1 MHVIQRRGQVEL
13 GVGWGLPLSSS
24 SNLKAGTLPRP
35 PPAPRAF
42 RIGARIKKHGSCVWI
57 RRRPYLDLNLFWCF
71 SEVFSTRLGR
81 AIPPCLIVQSNTHF
95 LLSSRLCGMR
105 FTSVAT

>member
-1 MHVIQRRGQVEL
+1 MRVIQRRGQVEL

-35 PPAPRAF
+35 RPAPRAF
-42 RIGARIKKHGSCVWI
+42 RIGARIKNMG
-57 RRRPYLDLNLFWCF
+57 RAFGLDEALTLDLNLFWCF

-105 FTSVAT
+105 FT